1 MSTRGYRPVQG
12 LREKKDDDVSDDAG
26 SDTRCGILS
35 VTPNAVQPCANM
47 VCFTAFYGI
56 AALLTSTL
64 TSYVNSQVTTL
75 ERQFGFTSKQ
85 TGLIMAAND
94 IGFLICVLFVSYSS
108 TRVHIPRSLGIA
120 TVTFGISGLSCSL
133 PHFIFGAR
141 VHSETFANVTSNQSQ
156 MYGDFCDASNSSSAL
171 CNRDLRRSGSWSSEH
186 VATISLGIIV
196 VGMMLQGFGKA
207 PRASLVVTYV
217 DDNTKRTNTGIFMG
231 CIVTLGILGP
241 AVAYT
246 MGGLFSKMY
255 VSLEATTLTP
265 KHPNWIGA
273 WWLGYVVF
281 GILSLV
287 ISIPLFWFP
296 RKLPQRHKATP
307 GDIET
312 VTKNDFSI
320 SGLPVASNASGEGI
334 NESTKSSNGSLIHHP
349 HVGFSFK
356 SLLLELKGF
365 LAVLVRLWTNPIYTC
380 TIISSCFVLFTV
392 SAIGSY
398 TPKYM
403 ERMFNLPAY
412 KANYIMAGKSLCA
425 SCIGTFLGGYL
436 TKRLK
441 MTAKKALLFI
451 SGAVFLSFVCTL
463 AAMFFQCEQPTVH
476 NWPGSTE
483 SCYDDCH
490 CEENKFF
497 AICGQDGKTYYS
509 PCTAGCKNIVKEVYQ
524 NCTCIVGGTAVAGF
538 CDYGCNQLYA
548 YAIFSALGRVTGT
561 LAIVPKI
568 ILIIRCVENRDK
580 GFALGFQAF
589 MTSLFGWLLGPIIIG
604 YVIDGIC
611 TVWDVTCGTTGRC
624 LLYDNDVFRV
634 KLHSYCATSLACSFV
649 VLTIACIY
657 ARCTG
662 CLDEKDQKNN
672 NNTKTS
678 PLHLTSVN
686 SDYSQHKDITVSN
699 ENNKNAD
706 GL

>member
-1 MSTRGYRPVQG
+1 
-12 LREKKDDDVSDDAG
+12 
-26 SDTRCGILS
+26 
-35 VTPNAVQPCANM
+35 
-47 VCFTAFYGI
+47 
-56 AALLTSTL
+56 
-64 TSYVNSQVTTL
+64 
-75 ERQFGFTSKQ
+75 
-85 TGLIMAAND
+85 
-94 IGFLICVLFVSYSS
+94 
-108 TRVHIPRSLGIA
+108 
-120 TVTFGISGLSCSL
+120 
-133 PHFIFGAR
+133 
-141 VHSETFANVTSNQSQ
+141 

-217 DDNTKRTNTGIFMG
+217 DDNTKRTNTGIFM
-231 CIVTLGILGP
+231 
-241 AVAYT
+241 
-246 MGGLFSKMY
+246 
-255 VSLEATTLTP
+255 ATTLTP

-412 KANYIMAGKSLCA
+412 KANYIM
-425 SCIGTFLGGYL
+425 
-436 TKRLK
+436 
-441 MTAKKALLFI
+441 
-451 SGAVFLSFVCTL
+451 
-463 AAMFFQCEQPTVH
+463 
-476 NWPGSTE
+476 
-483 SCYDDCH
+483 
-490 CEENKFF
+490 
-497 AICGQDGKTYYS
+497 
-509 PCTAGCKNIVKEVYQ
+509 
-524 NCTCIVGGTAVAGF
+524 
-538 CDYGCNQLYA
+538 
-548 YAIFSALGRVTGT
+548 
-561 LAIVPKI
+561 
-568 ILIIRCVENRDK
+568 
-580 GFALGFQAF
+580 
-589 MTSLFGWLLGPIIIG
+589 
-604 YVIDGIC
+604 
-611 TVWDVTCGTTGRC
+611 
-624 LLYDNDVFRV
+624 
-634 KLHSYCATSLACSFV
+634 
-649 VLTIACIY
+649 
-657 ARCTG
+657 
-662 CLDEKDQKNN
+662 
-672 NNTKTS
+672 
-678 PLHLTSVN
+678 
-686 SDYSQHKDITVSN
+686 
-699 ENNKNAD
+699 
-706 GL
+706 